1 MANLENN
8 KDNNEKPIE
17 KQIGKAVDKTIDTV
31 SKAVDDA
38 EHFAEDVA
46 KQAIED
52 ASHYS
57 WWAKLLLYLFYIG
70 LGIVGLFFI
79 VVSLPVTKDWAATKA
94 LGSLN
99 KDFGIE
105 ISKKNVNLNI
115 FGDVTI
121 EGLEIK
127 DHRGFPFIKAKEYRA
142 SSDWFSLLDIGST
155 NTLAFKSMTLK
166 NADVKIITYK
176 GDSIDNFNRFIS
188 KFDDGKPRNPNKPM
202 FQLRSRVQILDSK
215 ISIVNQNHTG
225 EESKW
230 LTADHF
236 NLTAPLLKV
245 KGPDVSARINNMTFQ
260 TVRWGK
266 KHLVET
272 FSTDFSLTKEKLT
285 FKDLTLNTDHSL
297 LMGDLVLNLD
307 KKTHFADFTNKVFW
321 NMTLKLG
328 SQVSGYDIS
337 YFVDRWDNYIPINI
351 SGKMDGPLNKF
362 TLNNFLVRGKDVKV
376 QTSKMQVKDLLK
388 GKYHITTDQMSADF
402 TYPDLRAML
411 PKFISGKMGNFADVF
426 QNIKFNGQAD
436 VDPHRV
442 IASGNLITGIG
453 QAEIKSVTLSDYSSK
468 EPKYVG
474 DIFVKDLNVTAFTK
488 NKDVGLI
495 TGNINVNGQGFDV
508 NTLSLQTK
516 SDIQRIQIMGKDVHN
531 LSLDGNLAQ
540 RKYDGLIVI
549 NDDQIKGN
557 VKGLI
562 DFSTKRI
569 QADVK
574 SEIEYLNL
582 NYFGNNANANASV
595 SGIFDGKISMTD
607 INDLNLDAS
616 LENLKFTSSDQKFE
630 IPNANVKAFF
640 DNGNRVIDVDAPGAA
655 KGKIV
660 GRFNLGDLAGMAQSG
675 LGNVLVGYL
684 PKKIYKGQNFNLEF
698 DVQQKLISYFLPD
711 VYIPSGAH
719 VKGAYIG
726 DTNDLNLDAD
736 VPSLKY
742 VMTKKEEIKEA
753 DRALARL
760 NPQYKIEEKAVVTDS
775 AVVDSIHLKI
785 NTALH
790 QEQILANIQKIK
802 YSKNIVRDIVLKGTN
817 EDDKILH
824 IASTFKVGNES
835 QDASGK
841 LKEYAVNLNQVTNP
855 NGDIAVRFEPTS
867 VKLNKDTWS
876 VDTSAELNHSI
887 VYRKKQGDFLVSNL
901 RLFSEESSILI
912 NGMFKGGK
920 DFDTEIKL
928 DNLQLAKV
936 LAFLPGENSMDIRGI
951 ANGSAKIKM
960 NKNDLQPI
968 VDIKVEAI
976 KMSGQDVGNLVLNAK
991 NSSAVNVY
999 DIDAHI
1005 ASDSGVLGDNNLAL
1019 HGTIN
1024 NNTPS
1029 PTLDL
1034 TTSLKDFNIAFA
1046 GEFVKSLFS
1055 NLRGK
1060 ANGEVKISGPLS
1072 NVDYS
1077 GDISMT
1083 GLGFKFIFTGV
1094 DYNFADAVIPVSKG
1108 LVVLD
1113 GLKVNDG
1120 RANSSGTIA
1129 GAINFENLSSLGINL
1144 IIQADDLLLLNTSQ
1158 KDFDTF
1164 WGRVTAKG
1172 IINISGLSSKL
1183 NIDAKAAVLGGSE
1196 FTLNTSTASS
1206 VEEFKMLRFLKVD
1219 EKTGEVSIE
1228 QKVNSGANM
1237 NIGLILDV
1245 DKNSTVNVLV
1255 GDNVGNIS
1263 VRGMANN
1270 LRFNMN
1276 RTGMMSMNGVYA
1288 VDNGTFV
1295 SKAILERTFQIEKG
1309 SNIAWDG
1316 NVMNPYLNIVANY
1329 YRVVT
1334 NLGEYLTVGKLQPT
1348 NVELQIKIKNKMQ
1361 ELNRQGAIAMDIILP
1376 DASSQIREALA
1387 SKLNTE
1393 DEKIKQIGSVLIMNS
1408 FNVTSSLDGVTIG
1421 NAAVS
1426 TGYSMLFK
1434 NLASVFNA
1442 ISNDF
1447 QIDMDY
1453 IKGDQASNT
1462 GDRANTSVNLTLSP
1476 RVKIKTGIGIPITRT
1491 ADVQNNYLSGEGSIE
1506 YDVSKANDGS
1516 LVLHAYSKPAN
1527 IGLVVGSN
1535 ASDNQ
1540 SYGAGVAYTRSFNKF
1555 SELFGKKK
1563 NKEKKKNKTDNK
1575 AVQDSI
1581 RK

>member
-17 KQIGKAVDKTIDTV
+17 KQIGKAVDKTVEKV
-31 SKAVDDA
+31 SKAVDEA
-38 EHFAEDVA
+38 EHFAQDVA

-70 LGIVGLFFI
+70 LGIVGLLFI
-79 VVSLPVTKDWAATKA
+79 IISLPVTKDWAATKA

-105 ISKKNVNLNI
+105 ISKKNVSLNI
-115 FGDVTI
+115 FGDITI

-127 DHRGFPFIKAKEYRA
+127 DHKGFPFIKAREYRA
-142 SSDWFSLLDIGST
+142 SSDWFSLLDLGKT
-155 NTLAFKSMTLK
+155 NMLGFESMTLK
-166 NADVKIITYK
+166 NADVKVITYK

-188 KFDDGKPRNPNKPM
+188 KFDDGKPRNPNKPI
-202 FQLRSRVQILDSK
+202 FQLHSRVQILDSK
-215 ISIVNQNHTG
+215 ITIVNQNHTG

-245 KGPDVSARINNMTFQ
+245 KGPDVSARINNMTFY
-260 TVRWGK
+260 TMRWGK
-266 KHLVET
+266 RHFVET
-272 FSTDFSLTKEKLT
+272 FSTDFALTKESLK

-297 LMGDLVLNLD
+297 LMGDLTMHLD
-307 KKTHFADFTNKVFW
+307 KKTHFADFSNKVAW
-321 NMTLKLG
+321 DMQLKQG
-328 SQVSGYDIS
+328 SQISGYDIS
-337 YFVDRWDNYIPINI
+337 YFVNRWDNYVPVNI
-351 SGKMDGPLNKF
+351 SGKMEGPLNKF
-362 TLNNFLVRGKDVKV
+362 TMKNFLVRSGNVKV
-376 QTSKMQVKDLLK
+376 QTSEMQVKDILK
-388 GKYHITTDQMSADF
+388 GKFHITTNQLAADF
-402 TYPDLRAML
+402 TYPELRAML

-426 QNIKFNGQAD
+426 QNIKFNGKAD

-453 QAEIKSVTLSDYSSK
+453 QAEIKSFTLSDFSAK

-474 DIFVKDLNVTAFTK
+474 NVLVKDLNVTAFTK
-488 NKDVGLI
+488 SKEVGLL
-495 TGNINVNGQGFDV
+495 TGNINVQGQGFDV

-516 SDIQRIQIMGKDVHN
+516 SEIQRVQIMGKDVHN
-531 LSLDGNLAQ
+531 LSLDGTLAQ
-540 RKYDGLIVI
+540 RKYNGLIVI
-549 NDDQIKGN
+549 NDDQAKGN

-562 DFSTKRI
+562 DFSSKRL
-569 QADVK
+569 QADVR

-582 NYFGNNANANASV
+582 NYFGNNANNNASV
-595 SGIFDGKISMTD
+595 SGVFTGKISMTD
-607 INDLNLDAS
+607 INDLNLDAN
-616 LENLKFTSSDQKFE
+616 LENMKFASSDQKFE

-640 DNGNRVIDVDAPGAA
+640 ENGNRIIDVDAPGAV

-660 GRFNLGDLAGMAQSG
+660 GRYNLGDLGGIVQSG

-684 PKKIYKGQNFNLEF
+684 PKRLYKGQNFELEF
-698 DVQQKLISYFLPD
+698 DVQQKLVSYFLPD
-711 VYIPSGAH
+711 VYIPNGAH
-719 VKGAYIG
+719 VNGSYRG
-726 DTNDLNLDAD
+726 DTNDLILDAD

-742 VMTKKEEIKEA
+742 VMTSKQDIKEA
-753 DRALARL
+753 DVALAKL
-760 NPQYKIEEKAVVTDS
+760 NPEYKLNEKPVVTDS
-775 AVVDSIHLKI
+775 AVADSIHLKI
-785 NTALH
+785 NTSLP
-790 QEQILANIQKIK
+790 QEQILANIKRVN
-802 YSKNIVRDIVLKGTN
+802 YGKNIIRDIAVKGTN
-817 EDDKILH
+817 ENGKVLH
-824 IASTFKVGNES
+824 VASVFKVGNTS
-835 QDASGK
+835 QDAAGN
-841 LKEYAVNLNQVTNP
+841 LKEYVINVDQTTNE
-855 NGDIAVRFEPTS
+855 NGDIAVKFDPTS
-867 VKLNKDTWS
+867 VKLNKDTWNI
-876 VDTSAELNHSI
+876 DTSPELNHSI
-887 VYRKKQGDFLVSNL
+887 VYRKKQGDFQVNNL
-901 RLFSEESSILI
+901 RVYSDESSIMV
-912 NGMFKGGK
+912 NGTFKGGK
-920 DFDTEIKL
+920 DFDADILL
-928 DNLQLAKV
+928 DKLQLAKV
-936 LAFLPGENSMDIRGI
+936 LAFLPGENSMDVRGI
-951 ANGSAKIKM
+951 ANGSAKIRM

-968 VDIKVEAI
+968 IDLNISDI

-991 NSSAVNVY
+991 NSSTVNVY
-999 DIDAHI
+999 DVDARVT
-1005 ASDSGVLGDNNLAL
+1005 SSGILGENNLQL
-1019 HGTIN
+1019 TGTIN
-1024 NNTPS
+1024 NNTAS

-1034 TTSLKDFNIAFA
+1034 KASLKDFNVAFT
-1046 GEFVKSLFS
+1046 GEFVKSIFT

-1060 ANGEVKISGPLS
+1060 ANGDLQITGPL
-1072 NVDYS
+1072 NNIDYS
-1077 GDISMT
+1077 GNIAMT

-1094 DYNFADAVIPVSKG
+1094 DYTFGDAVIPVSKG
-1108 LVVLD
+1108 LVLLD
-1113 GLKVNDG
+1113 GLKINDG
-1120 RANSSGTIA
+1120 RGSSSGTIA
-1129 GAINFENLSSLGINL
+1129 GAISFEKISSMGLDL
-1144 IIQADDLLLLNTSQ
+1144 LIQADDLLLLNTSQ

-1164 WGRVTAKG
+1164 WGRVAAKG
-1172 IINISGLSSKL
+1172 IINVSGPVSRL
-1183 NIDAKAAVLGGSE
+1183 NIDAKASILGGSE
-1196 FTLNTSTASS
+1196 FTLNTNTTAS

-1228 QKVNSGANM
+1228 QKVNSGTNM

-1255 GDNVGNIS
+1255 GDNIGNIS

-1276 RTGMMSMNGVYA
+1276 RAGIMDMNGVYS

-1309 SNIAWDG
+1309 SNISWDG
-1316 NVMNPYLNIVANY
+1316 NVMNPDLNIVANY

-1334 NLGEYLTVGKLQPT
+1334 NLGEYLNVGKLQPT

-1361 ELNRQGAIAMDIILP
+1361 ELNRQGAIAMGIILP
-1376 DASSQIREALA
+1376 DASSQIKEALA
-1387 SKLNTE
+1387 TKLNTE

-1408 FNVTSSLDGVTIG
+1408 FNVTSLDGVTIG

-1426 TGYSMLFK
+1426 TGYNMLFK
-1434 NLASVFNA
+1434 NLSSVFNA

-1453 IKGDQASNT
+1453 IKGDQGTNT
-1462 GDRANTSVNLTLSP
+1462 ADRANTSININLSP
-1476 RVKIKTGIGIPITRT
+1476 RIKVKTGIGIPITKT
-1491 ADVQNNYLSGEGSIE
+1491 DNVQTNYLSGEGSIE

-1527 IGLVVGSN
+1527 IGLVTTSN

-1555 SELFGKKK
+1555 SDLFGKKK
-1563 NKEKKKNKTDNK
+1563 NKDKKKNKADNK
-1575 AVQDSI
+1575 AVQDSV